1 MSGPVLYCSIGRE
14 ACTPC
19 VRVKI
24 MPNEWRRTIKFN
36 SCMGTQKI
44 DFTVDEGKGRL
55 HPSRDKN

>member
-1 MSGPVLYCSIGRE
+1 MSGPVLYCGIGRE
-14 ACTPC
+14 ACRPY

-24 MPNEWRRTIKFN
+24 MPNEWRTIKFN
-36 SCMGTQKI
+36 SCMGTQKF